1 MRLPISTQI
10 NIWGQQLKEFDYW
23 LMFADFE
30 TYSCFQYHPTSFFVE
45 KDATHL
51 RQQRGQGRTKI
62 EKTTVEFGIICSIE
76 RS

>member
-30 TYSCFQYHPTSFFVE
+30 SHSCFQQYPSRRQWHHTS
-45 KDATHL
+45 APP
-51 RQQRGQGRTKI
+51 QQQSAQSGVIETFTDNLQGNDD
-62 EKTTVEFGIICSIE
+62 
-76 RS
+76 